1 MITSIITYQFK
12 GLLIFKVLGIIQ
24 SKRLICLHIYYQL
37 FFLYQHFYSIFLT
50 QADQML
56 NNFYNSII
64 QMLNNII

>member
-24 SKRLICLHIYYQL
+24 SKRLFTYILSIIL
-37 FFLYQHFYSIFLT
+37 FISTFLFTFLT

>member
-24 SKRLICLHIYYQL
+24 SKRLFTYILSIIL
-37 FFLYQHFYSIFLT
+37 FISTFLFNFLT

>member
-24 SKRLICLHIYYQL
+24 SKRLFTYILSIIL
-37 FFLYQHFYSIFLT
+37 FISTFLFNSFLT